1 MEIAQKDKKNPQN
14 FHKFSFVLLSNFQ
27 KYFEKKIPQNF
38 VQVWKKFFFRSKS
51 KVSKWGPK
59 GIFFFKSAQI
69 NKKMILAKFW
79 GKKVFSPEIKSS
91 QGEEF

>member
-14 FHKFSFVLLSNFQ
+14 FHKFSFILLSNFQ
-27 KYFEKKIPQNF
+27 KYFEKKNPPKFCASLEEIF
-38 VQVWKKFFFRSKS
+38 FSLEIKSFQV
-51 KVSKWGPK
+51 GTQ
-59 GIFFFKSAQI
+59 GNFFFKSAQI